1 MVLAM
6 MPSRLARRL
15 GVDRNPLRRRTDK
28 IAAWLAALLVV
39 MFLVGAPAVSLAAI
53 GWVGRSAATWQH
65 AARSWHQVLAVVTK
79 ASPEPPSWSLSG
91 YAWVRARWTA
101 PDGRARAGLIPVTVG
116 VAAGQ
121 TVRVWVDA
129 VGTPTGP
136 PLTTGMV
143 VADEVRAAAVAV
155 ILLGV
160 VLLCLMGAGRQVL
173 DRRALA
179 GWEADWAAV
188 GPQWTRRFRYRE

>member
-1 MVLAM
+1 M
-6 MPSRLARRL
+6 MAARLARRL
-15 GVDRNPLRRRTDK
+15 GVDRNPLRRRSDK

-39 MFLVGAPAVSLAAI
+39 VFMIGAPAVSMAAVS
-53 GWVGRSAATWQH
+53 WVGRSAATWQH
-65 AARSWHQVLAVVTK
+65 AARSWHQVLAVVKRSAT
-79 ASPEPPSWSLSG
+79 ASPSWGLSG
-91 YAWVRARWTA
+91 YSWVPARWTA
-101 PDGRARAGLIPVTVG
+101 PDGQARTGLIPVSAA

-136 PLTTGMV
+136 PLTTGTV

-155 ILLGV
+155 ITLGL
-160 VLLCLMGAGRQVL
+160 VLLCLMGAGRLVL
-173 DRRALA
+173 NRRQLA
-179 GWEADWAAV
+179 GWEAAWAAV